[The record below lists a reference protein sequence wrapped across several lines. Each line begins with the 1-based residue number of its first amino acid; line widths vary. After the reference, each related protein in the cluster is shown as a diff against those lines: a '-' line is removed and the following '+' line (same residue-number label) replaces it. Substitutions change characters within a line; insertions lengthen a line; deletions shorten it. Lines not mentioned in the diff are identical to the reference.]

1 MFGSMP
7 QVKYLLNDEGKKQ
20 NKTMYLFLHTTVFSQ
35 SITESKLVLPV
46 IPQAKISRDKMLG
59 QGITT
64 LIRKPKKQRGQWPNE
79 SYQQVWILVYFI
91 IQRWGSEEVK

>member
-1 MFGSMP
+1 MP

-46 IPQAKISRDKMLG
+46 IPQVKISRDKILG

-64 LIRKPKKQRGQWPNE
+64 LIRKPTNRE
-79 SYQQVWILVYFI
+79 
-91 IQRWGSEEVK
+91 GSGPMNHINRFGY